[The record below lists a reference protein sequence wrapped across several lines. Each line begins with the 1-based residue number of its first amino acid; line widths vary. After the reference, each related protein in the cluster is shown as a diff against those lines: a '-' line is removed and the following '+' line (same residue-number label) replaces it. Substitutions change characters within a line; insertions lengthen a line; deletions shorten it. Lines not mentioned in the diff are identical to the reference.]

1 MFGSNLSKDYIY
13 NQQQN
18 NTSGCQ
24 INISQLSHSYVRF
37 PLQSSIMS
45 VEEQSPQFVQFAQSQ
60 IYIQENQVFQE
71 EENHRHQN
79 KMPQQPQRQLE
90 QQAGHKRMT
99 SWQQQ
104 KSPQQQ
110 SQSKSLCASPLR
122 QQYRQ
127 EEPQMHYHQPYQP
140 CPCELEQLWQE
151 FLQMRMMQRQFSR
164 PPQQFCHH
172 QRCHFMPY

>member
-1 MFGSNLSKDYIY
+1 MNNNNYQFVGMSYTQGSSM
-13 NQQQN
+13 NQ
-18 NTSGCQ
+18 T
-24 INISQLSHSYVRF
+24 QLSHSFARF

-45 VEEQSPQFVQFAQSQ
+45 VEEQSPQFAQLAQSQ
-60 IYIQENQVFQE
+60 IYIQENSRFQE
-71 EENHRHQN
+71 EENYKHLNQ
-79 KMPQQPQRQLE
+79 MIQQPQKQLE
-90 QQAGHKRMT
+90 QQTGHKRMS

-127 EEPQMHYHQPYQP
+127 EEPQMYYHQPYQP

-151 FLQMRMMQRQFSR
+151 FLQMRMMQRQFR
-164 PPQQFCHH
+164 RQTQQCCHH
-172 QRCHFMPY
+172 QRGHFMPY